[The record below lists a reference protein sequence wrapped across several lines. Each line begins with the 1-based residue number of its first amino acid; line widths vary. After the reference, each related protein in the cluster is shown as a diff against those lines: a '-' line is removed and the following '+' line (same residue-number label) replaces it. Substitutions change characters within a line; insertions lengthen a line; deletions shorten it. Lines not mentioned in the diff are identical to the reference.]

1 MDPIANCFTQLK
13 NALRTSKKEVIV
25 PYSKMKL
32 AIFETLKEQGLISD
46 YKEIKQE
53 SLKYPEIQVTLKYKA
68 NHQGAFDNIRRV
80 SRPGRRVY
88 LTSNRISQAQRGKIS
103 IILSTP
109 QGVMSGQDARK
120 KGLGGEIIG
129 EVE

>member
-13 NALRTSKKEVIV
+13 NALKTSKKEVTIS
-25 PYSKMKL
+25 YSKMKL
-32 AIFETLKEQGLISD
+32 AILETLKEQGLISD

-68 NHQGAFDNIRRV
+68 NQQGAFENIRRV